1 MMVILSICWK
11 MIVFEI
17 FLTSLYAELL
27 DIYKYLNSFI
37 IKHKSQD
44 AFFKMSPLSYM
55 YQVLGRY

>member
-44 AFFKMSPLSYM
+44 VFFKMSPLSYM